1 MLGILLTHP
10 YPRHHLPPVDLLI
23 LEYTSTGDYSS
34 TTSSGGL
41 IRRSIII
48 HRQAALIGSRGA
60 GGSTAGLGLDRER
73 GLKSLLLDSEMGEEE
88 KDGQKAAVLKED
100 VELDREEAKDDRLNK
115 VRTFDLACSSCRC
128 LAFF

>member
-1 MLGILLTHP
+1 M
-10 YPRHHLPPVDLLI
+10 
-23 LEYTSTGDYSS
+23 
-34 TTSSGGL
+34 
-41 IRRSIII
+41 
-48 HRQAALIGSRGA
+48 
-60 GGSTAGLGLDRER
+60 GLGLDRER

-115 VRTFDLACSSCRC
+115 VRTCELACSSCRC